1 MKTIF
6 KQITTLSFLSIMLIS
21 CETSYVDIPADDE
34 VLDGTIDGLSNEELA
49 RFLKGDVAFT
59 EVFTRQ
65 TGLGSTFVA
74 TSCISCHAGDGKGH
88 PFTTLI
94 RFGQAD
100 EFGNTFLHLG
110 GPQLQNRALP
120 GYTPEQ
126 IPLGATFS
134 KFTPPANTG
143 LGFLQYLTDADILAM
158 ADPNDLDGD
167 GISGVPNWIT
177 IPSYINPD
185 GAATQG

>member
-120 GYTPEQ
+120 G
-126 IPLGATFS
+126 
-134 KFTPPANTG
+134 
-143 LGFLQYLTDADILAM
+143 
-158 ADPNDLDGD
+158 
-167 GISGVPNWIT
+167 
-177 IPSYINPD
+177 
-185 GAATQG
+185 